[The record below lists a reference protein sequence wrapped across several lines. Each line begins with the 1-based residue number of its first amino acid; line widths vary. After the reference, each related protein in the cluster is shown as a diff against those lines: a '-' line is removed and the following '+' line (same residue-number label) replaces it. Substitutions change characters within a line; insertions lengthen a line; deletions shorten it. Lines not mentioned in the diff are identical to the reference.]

1 MNSNEKA
8 PDEKVEFSYSH
19 DYPNDTQLIYIRE
32 GNHAHLTIA
41 FTSEDPDMGTEEM
54 EYNGDSGESFAEL
67 ISDAR
72 SEITS
77 YLDHQDTSSFY
88 EQQGELPADGIH
100 SLDDYFGEFSR
111 TSLYAFEN
119 ALREAEAAHLVSQRE
134 LMTESSEP
142 CPIPPL
148 AIELKSCSG
157 FRKNVFEGW
166 KKLEG
171 ATIEGEGYKV
181 EFSRLSERTID
192 RMCDSLN
199 GYYNIWTKFLCEYSD
214 AKGQLS
220 IAVRK
225 PEEADKIFK
234 AMSDIQPLTF
244 EHEGTMSPAEVART
258 RFETIISFIK
268 EPEKEKPSVV
278 NELKRL
284 ARKPFPQ
291 TEKPI
296 EMEI

>member
-1 MNSNEKA
+1 
-8 PDEKVEFSYSH
+8 
-19 DYPNDTQLIYIRE
+19 
-32 GNHAHLTIA
+32 
-41 FTSEDPDMGTEEM
+41 
-54 EYNGDSGESFAEL
+54 
-67 ISDAR
+67 
-72 SEITS
+72 
-77 YLDHQDTSSFY
+77 
-88 EQQGELPADGIH
+88 
-100 SLDDYFGEFSR
+100 
-111 TSLYAFEN
+111 
-119 ALREAEAAHLVSQRE
+119 
-134 LMTESSEP
+134 
-142 CPIPPL
+142 
-148 AIELKSCSG
+148 
-157 FRKNVFEGW
+157 VFEGW

>member
-32 GNHAHLTIA
+32 GNHAHLTIS

-111 TSLYAFEN
+111 TSLYAFEG
-119 ALREAEAAHLVSQRE
+119 AMQAAEHERTSVREALSQPAIHG
-134 LMTESSEP
+134 SS
-142 CPIPPL
+142 
-148 AIELKSCSG
+148 K
-157 FRKNVFEGW
+157 KQHHTNV
-166 KKLEG
+166 LQ
-171 ATIEGEGYKV
+171 
-181 EFSRLSERTID
+181 R
-192 RMCDSLN
+192 
-199 GYYNIWTKFLCEYSD
+199 
-214 AKGQLS
+214 
-220 IAVRK
+220 
-225 PEEADKIFK
+225 
-234 AMSDIQPLTF
+234 
-244 EHEGTMSPAEVART
+244 
-258 RFETIISFIK
+258 
-268 EPEKEKPSVV
+268 
-278 NELKRL
+278 
-284 ARKPFPQ
+284 
-291 TEKPI
+291 
-296 EMEI
+296 